1 MTTDSTAAGTAR
13 RSIKRRT
20 PMLAALTMWFLFRW
34 HRRLPWGQSRPP
46 RAEYDSL
53 SPTLRVVLLAELAL
67 EWLGVAAAVYGVE
80 IVALAIWVR

>member
-1 MTTDSTAAGTAR
+1 
-13 RSIKRRT
+13 
-20 PMLAALTMWFLFRW
+20 MLAALTMWFLFLW
-34 HRRLPWGQSRPP
+34 HRRLPWGQSRPA

-80 IVALAIWVR
+80 MVALAIWVR